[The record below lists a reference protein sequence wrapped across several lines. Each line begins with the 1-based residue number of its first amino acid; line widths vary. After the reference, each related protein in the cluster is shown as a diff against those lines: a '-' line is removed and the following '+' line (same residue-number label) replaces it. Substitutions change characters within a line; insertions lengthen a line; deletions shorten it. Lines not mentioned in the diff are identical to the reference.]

1 MVSVLSNRYTNNLKG
16 SDALAWNFTSDRPI
30 YLQISDK
37 ITAGILSGEYKRG
50 EKLPSVREFAEI
62 AAVNPNTVQRAL
74 AELETVGLIDNQR
87 TTGKFVTQE
96 EARISDSRDRKGRGF
111 AVDFLDNMAAINY
124 ESTQAIGLLTEV
136 AASKEDESNG

>member
-1 MVSVLSNRYTNNLKG
+1 M
-16 SDALAWNFTSDRPI
+16 AWNFASDRPI

-37 ITAGILSGEYKRG
+37 ITAGILSGEYKMG
-50 EKLPSVREFAEI
+50 EKLPSVREFAEL

-74 AELETVGLIDNQR
+74 AELEEVGLIDNQR

-96 EARISDSRDRKGRGF
+96 ETKISDSREGKGRGL
-111 AVDFLDNMAAINY
+111 AVDFLGNMAALNY
-124 ESTQAIGLLTEV
+124 ASNQAIRLLTEV